1 MNNEE
6 FRQLFR
12 SLGITM
18 ECPRCGKHYDL
29 SDITLR
35 SQAGNTYRLKL
46 NCNYCHTPVSA
57 TVAISGDFGRIAE
70 KFALLPQVH
79 KKPIDITKSSI
90 SSKKKKGKITN
101 DDVIDIH
108 QFLSD
113 FDGDFENTF
122 KE

>member
-1 MNNEE
+1 MDNEE

-46 NCNYCHTPVSA
+46 DCNYCHTPVSA

-70 KFALLPQVH
+70 KFALLPQAH
-79 KKPIDITKSSI
+79 KKPIDI
-90 SSKKKKGKITN
+90 SKKKKGMITN
-101 DDVIDIH
+101 DDVIDMH
-108 QFLSD
+108 QFLSN
-113 FDGDFENTF
+113 FDGDFEKTF